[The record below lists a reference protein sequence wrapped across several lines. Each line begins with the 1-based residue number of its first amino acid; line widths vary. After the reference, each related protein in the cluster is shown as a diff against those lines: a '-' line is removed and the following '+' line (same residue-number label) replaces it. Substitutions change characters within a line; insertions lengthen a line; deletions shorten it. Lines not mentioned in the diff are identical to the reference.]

1 LITFN
6 PRDIHYRVWYFKNN
20 YNNAS
25 IYKARNASRN
35 AESKALEKQTLE
47 ALAIFCSVGVAAV
60 RRF

>member
-1 LITFN
+1 LNLNVALTTVLRTN
-6 PRDIHYRVWYFKNN
+6 VLHCDN
-20 YNNAS
+20 NNAS

-47 ALAIFCSVGVAAV
+47 ALAILCSVVVAAV